1 MENMGE
7 EGTGVPRDFI
17 LKQIENEMAAARRA
31 LRMSQPAGRET
42 ADSQAGQVRAVTR
55 QVAELRETI
64 DNLAARLLAG
74 EFQFTRDS

>member
-7 EGTGVPRDFI
+7 EGTGVPRDFM

-31 LRMSQPAGRET
+31 LRISQPAEREA
-42 ADSQAGQVRAVTR
+42 ADSQAGQVQAVTR

-64 DNLAARLLAG
+64 DKLSARLLAG